1 MLIGIAMITII
12 MSGEE
17 GRESMEGSS
26 TGLAAYAAIVM
37 LFAYYLHGERTR
49 TATVSAK
56 VIFILVM
63 VTSFVLVTGQS
74 LPGMEKIIVGVFH
87 KELSFTGRTYIWN
100 NNLSAV
106 AQNPIFG
113 HGDEGVIAHTLIGNV
128 WQSTE
133 YTYNLILKLLMN
145 YGIVGLG
152 LFIAMILR
160 IDRGHETSDCILFSG
175 FIGLMIIGM
184 MNEISLEWLLF
195 LPVSLISFHKSMPPA
210 TVGSAG
216 KVPVNSRK
224 SLGLRI
230 KF

>member
-1 MLIGIAMITII
+1 
-12 MSGEE
+12 MSGED
-17 GRESMEGSS
+17 GREFMEGSS
-26 TGLAAYAAIVM
+26 TGIAAYAAIVM

-195 LPVSLISFHKSMPPA
+195 LPVSLISFQKSMPPA